1 MADDTALTRSRGAP
15 DADAL
20 VTAFLMRFL
29 GVLAVLSVV
38 ANLGLWIWAATR

>member
-1 MADDTALTRSRGAP
+1 MADDTHPER

-29 GVLAVLSVV
+29 AALAVLS
-38 ANLGLWIWAATR
+38 AAGNLGLWIWAATR